1 MLPLLLFLLFVPT
14 ISMSTTP
21 SSITPRSSVIEYT
34 FDQQSTRWDWTI
46 EQTIYLTNVLFQQ
59 IEDETVG
66 ELLYKYLDPHHGKPA
81 IVKFKKTQCRVA
93 DVQPISRHPFRR
105 RVQAKK
111 ATPLSQSPKS
121 KSNEHR
127 RRLAEHQ
134 WTLDIASQDITENIG
149 AIVSQNEWTLNITAQ
164 AITEKVGVAV
174 TQKTNKGILK
184 TALSNEWTLAIT
196 SQEINEISGVAVTQ
210 GDATGTLKTALTGA
224 STSVVIETASD
235 VTFLNSS
242 NVLIGGDEF
251 TFDITAQGIKESA
264 GVTVTQGSL
273 TGTLKT
279 ALSNEWTLAVLN
291 TPTIAETAGVTI
303 NQGSICSPASSN
315 GACTSIS
322 APANQAACDLQSI
335 GSCAGGGG
343 TQCTS
348 VASGPKATCIG
359 TNDDASQACAWTATN
374 LCTITDKVVGT
385 LKTTLSGGA
394 TSVIIETA
402 SGVTILDSADVTI
415 GSTVLAHANIDSA
428 TNNGATTSVV
438 IETASGVT
446 FVDSA
451 NILIG
456 TGPGATVLAANIA
469 TATKTKSAVTVV
481 LANIDSATNNGAT
494 TSVVISAAAG
504 ATFVDSEAITIGST
518 TVELANIETATN
530 TVSATGTLKTALNG
544 SAAATTSLEIKTTTA
559 DVTFVTTADVRI
571 GTDSIIGFANINAAV
586 HSQCIHPDCTLHTPT
601 CKIHSN
607 NETCQNSGIAVGKIG
622 NCSCSCQ
629 GFFGGSNCETE
640 LPCTSN
646 PDCKNEGTPTGQGSN
661 CGCSCL
667 GAYSGLNCEIKPP
680 SCNIGANNKTCQN
693 QGIITGT
700 YTNLTTMVGNCG
712 CKCVGFFD
720 GENCENE
727 LPCTLGQNN
736 KKCENDGTPTGKGK
750 NCGCQCKEKAF
761 TGLYCQMDIL
771 YDCDLTYIVRWD
783 TAQDLYVRWT
793 ASNTISND
801 PNVFDIRQFEEIVG
815 AGYRF
820 QATRPNCRC
829 PDYKQGE
836 TITDDQIDCSCP
848 SWNVITN
855 ISNVPSGRSIPDQNT
870 ITVLFDVVHAAVYE
884 DVAQTAVVVLNA
896 TGIEQ
901 IAGPLLKERLGK
913 LIQLNYNHVR
923 ITATNNDAQTKILE
937 TNNEAQTKYNS
948 VGVSSMALNITVSFD
963 YDHELH
969 LPLQT
974 MMDEIPF
981 RSWFVQQ
988 LRDIFVLDNKQT
1000 IRTSKYY
1007 NYDLE
1012 EQHQQAAALY
1022 PEIHWTYSE
1031 WFPPIPD
1038 TCKYD
1043 EDLNFI
1049 LMLLLEMWCWFRDLP
1064 WIVHVICTSSG
1075 GGLVLIITGSIL
1087 FANYKSTG
1095 RFCCKTCRCCTE
1107 MGRKWCGCCPCCP
1120 CCKCCRFCVQ
1130 DLGEEKD
1137 VWCDCSGCKNK
1148 CKGDAFDEDENR
1160 MTSVRPSITIK
1171 GRTKSVHLQLSK
1183 IVSIKA
1189 RPVGAPEEVT
1199 AEMFSFEDML
1209 EKKRLAPMSR
1219 SKTSKVSRNRSMDAA
1234 AAKADIRR
1242 SSSSVVRQKSKSD
1255 HKSFRKHQRSM
1266 SQQIDDDNEDASDD
1280 EEVVELSREQ
1290 SRVARR
1296 RSFRG

>member
-1 MLPLLLFLLFVPT
+1 MSIIFPPNNWGFLWDPTRRPWYGRAISVGERVRAAISTPYVDGGGAGLMNTLSSVVYGKYGPKKVERKINGVMGYDFLYPVMNNMLPALTDCSAKSVRDISQTIEWTLLFTAQAITEDQGVTVTQGTNTGLLK
-14 ISMSTTP
+14 TTL
-21 SSITPRSSVIEYT
+21 SNEWTLGITPQAISE
-34 FDQQSTRWDWTI
+34 
-46 EQTIYLTNVLFQQ
+46 NVGV
-59 IEDETVG
+59 T
-66 ELLYKYLDPHHGKPA
+66 
-81 IVKFKKTQCRVA
+81 
-93 DVQPISRHPFRR
+93 
-105 RVQAKK
+105 
-111 ATPLSQSPKS
+111 
-121 KSNEHR
+121 
-127 RRLAEHQ
+127 
-134 WTLDIASQDITENIG
+134 
-149 AIVSQNEWTLNITAQ
+149 VSQNEWTLA
-164 AITEKVGVAV
+164 
-174 TQKTNKGILK
+174 
-184 TALSNEWTLAIT
+184 
-196 SQEINEISGVAVTQ
+196 
-210 GDATGTLKTALTGA
+210 
-224 STSVVIETASD
+224 
-235 VTFLNSS
+235 
-242 NVLIGGDEF
+242 
-251 TFDITAQGIKESA
+251 ITAQGINESA
-264 GVTVTQGSL
+264 GVTVKQGSL

-291 TPTIAETAGVTI
+291 APVIAETAGVTVS
-303 NQGSICSPASSN
+303 QDG
-315 GACTSIS
+315 
-322 APANQAACDLQSI
+322 
-335 GSCAGGGG
+335 
-343 TQCTS
+343 
-348 VASGPKATCIG
+348 VAK
-359 TNDDASQACAWTATN
+359 
-374 LCTITDKVVGT
+374 GT
-385 LKTTLSGGA
+385 LISTISGGA
-394 TSVIIETA
+394 TSITIETV
-402 SGVTILDSADVTI
+402 SDVTILDSADVTI
-415 GSTVLAHANIDSA
+415 GSAVLAHANIDSA
-428 TNNGATTSVV
+428 TNNGATTSIV
-438 IETASGVT
+438 IQTAAGET
-446 FVDSA
+446 FLNSA

-518 TVELANIETATN
+518 TVEHANIETATN

-586 HSQCIHPDCTLHTPT
+586 HSQCIHPDCTLHTST
-601 CKIHSN
+601 CTIHSN

-1007 NYDLE
+1007 NYDPE